1 MTQDSKWL
9 LRLSA
14 KLLVTWIVLSALGA
28 LYGQILVNASLPLM
42 QNVAQNITDDF
53 YSSFAWDEKD
63 PGMLLI
69 DANFAIPKPSIR
81 AIGIEPGATAS
92 AGTNVEHIL
101 VPLVL
106 LFVVVIC
113 WPVSSWKHRMI
124 LVLMSVPAAA
134 LSLLFTTP
142 FLLVGKIE
150 TLLQEY
156 AFNARVVRDEPL
168 YLDWMLFT
176 ESGGRW
182 LLPISLGLFCV
193 WLLNKF
199 FVHDREGMPDE

>member
-1 MTQDSKWL
+1 
-9 LRLSA
+9 
-14 KLLVTWIVLSALGA
+14 
-28 LYGQILVNASLPLM
+28 
-42 QNVAQNITDDF
+42 
-53 YSSFAWDEKD
+53 
-63 PGMLLI
+63 
-69 DANFAIPKPSIR
+69 
-81 AIGIEPGATAS
+81 
-92 AGTNVEHIL
+92 
-101 VPLVL
+101 
-106 LFVVVIC
+106 
-113 WPVSSWKHRMI
+113 MI

-199 FVHDREGMPDE
+199 FVHDREVMPDE